1 MAYRV
6 PKYYRIEQDLIEA
19 IKSGELKPG
28 DKVDSESILKKKY
41 NVSATTVRKAFTD
54 LINDGYLV
62 GIQGAGTFVAK
73 KQMIRGLTS
82 ISFSDELLQQGYE
95 IDTEVI
101 SIEEG
106 LNFNI
111 SEKLGIQENE
121 PIVCI
126 KRVRYANG
134 EPLAFHISYIDSQKL
149 SLEEAQQVIML
160 KSFYKTLEE
169 KDIVP
174 KWVHENYSIK
184 EVNDPVISNI
194 MKIKKGGAAFFAKR
208 TAFDELNHI
217 VEYSETYFNKDLY
230 SVDVNIKFKG

>member
-1 MAYRV
+1 M
-6 PKYYRIEQDLIEA
+6 
-19 IKSGELKPG
+19 
-28 DKVDSESILKKKY
+28 
-41 NVSATTVRKAFTD
+41 
-54 LINDGYLV
+54 
-62 GIQGAGTFVAK
+62 
-73 KQMIRGLTS
+73 
-82 ISFSDELLQQGYE
+82 
-95 IDTEVI
+95 
-101 SIEEG
+101 
-106 LNFNI
+106 
-111 SEKLGIQENE
+111 
-121 PIVCI
+121 
-126 KRVRYANG
+126 RYANG